1 MRTPHT
7 IQALETTQAPE
18 TGGAVIEW
26 TVATVLWLDPA
37 RWDADR
43 AVVPAHAPLT
53 VRAWLRALRA
63 DDARVVSISPAIDA
77 PGQDHDRGRVLALD
91 GARGRSYFLLPPP
104 AQVVLPDLLD
114 PTTPVS
120 A

>member
-1 MRTPHT
+1 MHTLEERT
-7 IQALETTQAPE
+7 I
-18 TGGAVIEW
+18 VW

-43 AVVPAHAPLT
+43 AIVPAHAPIT

-77 PGQDHDRGRVLALD
+77 PSQDGDRGRVLTLD
-91 GARGRSYFLLPPP
+91 SARGRSYFLLPPP
-104 AQVVLPDLLD
+104 AQVVLDDLLD
-114 PTTPVS
+114 ADTPVIG
-120 A
+120 

>member
-1 MRTPHT
+1 MHTLDTLEERT
-7 IQALETTQAPE
+7 IA
-18 TGGAVIEW
+18 W

-77 PGQDHDRGRVLALD
+77 PGAAHDRGRVLTID
-91 GARGRSYFLLPPP
+91 TARGRSYFLLPPP
-104 AQVVLPDLLD
+104 AQVVLDDLLD
-114 PTTPVS
+114 ADTPIIG
-120 A
+120 

>member
-1 MRTPHT
+1 MRTTHT
-7 IQALETTQAPE
+7 IQAPETTQAPE

-43 AVVPAHAPLT
+43 AVVPAHEPIT

-63 DDARVVSISPAIDA
+63 DDARVVSISPALDA
-77 PGQDHDRGRVLALD
+77 PGQDHDRGRVLTLD
-91 GARGRSYFLLPPP
+91 SPRGRSYFLLPPP
-104 AQVVLPDLLD
+104 AHVVLDDLLD
-114 PTTPVS
+114 AATPVVR
-120 A
+120 

>member
-1 MRTPHT
+1 MHT
-7 IQALETTQAPE
+7 TTETETETE
-18 TGGAVIEW
+18 TGTPGAAIEW
-26 TVATVLWLDPA
+26 VVATVLWLDPA
-37 RWDADR
+37 PWDTAR
-43 AVVPAHAPLT
+43 AVVPAHEPLT

-77 PGQDHDRGRVLALD
+77 PGQAWDRGRVLALA

-114 PTTPVS
+114 ATTLVS

>member
-1 MRTPHT
+1 MRTTHT
-7 IQALETTQAPE
+7 THTTQPPE
-18 TGGAVIEW
+18 TGGAAIEW
-26 TVATVLWLDPA
+26 AVATVLWLDPA
-37 RWDADR
+37 RWDAAR
-43 AVVPAHAPLT
+43 AVVPAHEPLT

-77 PGQDHDRGRVLALD
+77 PGHTWDRGRVLTLA
-91 GARGRSYFLLPPP
+91 GTRGRSYFLLPPP

>member
-1 MRTPHT
+1 MRTTH
-7 IQALETTQAPE
+7 TTQAPE

-63 DDARVVSISPAIDA
+63 DDARVVSISPAVDA
-77 PGQDHDRGRVLALD
+77 PGQDHDRGRVLTLD

-104 AQVVLPDLLD
+104 AQVVLADLLAAD
-114 PTTPVS
+114 TPVVR
-120 A
+120 

>member
-1 MRTPHT
+1 MHT
-7 IQALETTQAPE
+7 TTETETETE
-18 TGGAVIEW
+18 TGTPGAAIEW
-26 TVATVLWLDPA
+26 AFATVLWLDPA
-37 RWDADR
+37 PWDTAR
-43 AVVPAHAPLT
+43 AVVPAHEPLT

-63 DDARVVSISPAIDA
+63 DGARVTGLSPALDA
-77 PGQDHDRGRVLALD
+77 PRQAWDRGRVLTLD